1 MVEVHAKS
9 APETSLTFKGGLA
22 RTLLWPYRRPTEI
35 VFAILCLG
43 TLALF
48 AWNRDFDRGFWLLG
62 LASGFFYCVALFMN
76 PARLAMAGVPTEA
89 VRRVLS
95 ECDCKLAPA
104 SEPETWRL
112 QTAPPW
118 VKPSDPRFNVT
129 LDPRAG
135 AIEGAFAFLLRI
147 SRRLRAATGQ
157 SE

>member
-9 APETSLTFKGGLA
+9 VPEASLTFKGGLA

-43 TLALF
+43 TLARY
-48 AWNRDFDRGFWLLG
+48 AWSRDFGSGFWILG

-76 PARLAMAGVPTEA
+76 PGRLAISGVPTEA
-89 VRRVLS
+89 IRRVLS
-95 ECDCKLAPA
+95 ELGCTPAPVA
-104 SEPETWRL
+104 EPETWRL

-129 LDPRAG
+129 LDPKAG
-135 AIEGAFAFLLRI
+135 AIEGTFALLLRM
-147 SRRLRAATGQ
+147 SRRLKAARAG
-157 SE
+157 